1 MKFSKIKNYLLKK
14 ENMQIK
20 AKRRHR
26 QGKEQNPETKA
37 ALSKK
42 AIYYCL

>member
-1 MKFSKIKNYLLKK
+1 
-14 ENMQIK
+14 MQVK